1 MEKGRRLNN
10 FSASWT
16 EHDWHE
22 VVTHCRQLTPKTS
35 GKAIKEVRY
44 ILLFYLSLVF
54 FMYQVSQFLFNT
66 VDAWY
71 SGRLI

>member
-1 MEKGRRLNN
+1 MEKVND

-22 VVTHCRQLTPKTS
+22 VVTHCRQLTPKTP

-44 ILLFYLSLVF
+44 ILLFYLILFSF
-54 FMYQVSQFLFNT
+54 FHLPSFPVSF
-66 VDAWY
+66 
-71 SGRLI
+71 